1 MRRRHTGARRLPA
14 ERGWG
19 PGNRRYRRSRRRPR
33 SPWRPAATAG
43 PRPADR
49 RAPGHGDRRPRPCG
63 RRDCAG
69 LRPPAGSA
77 RPPHP
82 VCRPSSAS
90 PGPVAD
96 ASGPGP
102 ASSCPTPRPAPAKR
116 PRHCA
121 AARPPAARQTQ
132 ARPCCPLRKKWA
144 APSTKASE
152 APARAARPF
161 HLPGWGHA
169 RGAASICMLPSI
181 LPSCLFGRLPRGRPA
196 CCPPLSRPQWSHQR
210 EQANLATAPA
220 SGLCSQPHE
229 RVRSAFQKN
238 MWDGMMTKYLAQ
250 LRAACSIPQN
260 GTEVWY
266 LHAKWGRTGSPAGLS
281 PSVN

>member
-1 MRRRHTGARRLPA
+1 MQAILSQSWPSCRRQRARASVVMPHSAASPSKKTAAL
-14 ERGWG
+14 
-19 PGNRRYRRSRRRPR
+19 RRSQATGRQS
-33 SPWRPAATAG
+33 SPAQT
-43 PRPADR
+43 
-49 RAPGHGDRRPRPCG
+49 
-63 RRDCAG
+63 
-69 LRPPAGSA
+69 
-77 RPPHP
+77 
-82 VCRPSSAS
+82 
-90 PGPVAD
+90 
-96 ASGPGP
+96 
-102 ASSCPTPRPAPAKR
+102 
-116 PRHCA
+116 
-121 AARPPAARQTQ
+121 RQTQ

-152 APARAARPF
+152 APTRAARPF

-196 CCPPLSRPQWSHQR
+196 CCPPLPRPQWSHQR

-220 SGLCSQPHE
+220 SGLCPQPHE

-250 LRAACSIPQN
+250 LQSACSIPQN

-266 LHAKWGRTGSPAGLS
+266 LHSKWRRTCSPAGLS
-281 PSVN
+281 PPSVS